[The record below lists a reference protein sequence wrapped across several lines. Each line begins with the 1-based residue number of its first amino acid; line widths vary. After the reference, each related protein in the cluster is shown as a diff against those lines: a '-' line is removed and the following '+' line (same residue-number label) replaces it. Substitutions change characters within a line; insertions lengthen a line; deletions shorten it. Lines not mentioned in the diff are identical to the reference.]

1 MPSTAAI
8 GPVGVFWMVA
18 ACVALPISGASAA
31 EVHQFNFAA
40 VGQSYSAAIFASDPL
55 VGRRVVSTTIVLNL
69 SVNPGS
75 NAADFATDILLPI
88 DTDAPAGSA
97 VGYSGT
103 DLTWSGSGTFAYTET
118 TTRYNGVIVAA
129 RFGAETFGVQGQLLD
144 GSGIFVT
151 LEAACVADVDDGSG
165 TGTTDG
171 AVTVDDLLYFL
182 TAFESG
188 GPAADVDDGSGTGTH
203 DSAVTIDDLLYFL
216 VRFEA
221 GC

>member
-1 MPSTAAI
+1 MPGNAAI
-8 GPVGVFWMVA
+8 GRLGILSTAA
-18 ACVALPISGASAA
+18 ACVALSTSPASA
-31 EVHQFNFAA
+31 EEIHQFNFAA

-55 VGRRVVSTTIVLNL
+55 VGRRVVGTTIVLNL
-69 SVNPGS
+69 SVNAGS

-88 DTDAPAGSA
+88 ATDAPTGSA
-97 VGYSGT
+97 VAYSGAG
-103 DLTWSGSGTFAYTET
+103 LGWSGSGSFAFTET

-151 LEAACVADVDDGSG
+151 LEPACVADIDDGSG
-165 TGTTDG
+165 TGATDG
-171 AVTVDDLLYFL
+171 AVTIDDLLYFL
-182 TAFESG
+182 AAFESG
-188 GPAADVDDGSGTGTH
+188 SPAADVDDGTGSGTQ

>member
-1 MPSTAAI
+1 MPGTAAI
-8 GPVGVFWMVA
+8 GRVRNLSVVAVFA
-18 ACVALPISGASAA
+18 ALPMSLACAG

-75 NAADFATDILLPI
+75 NAADFSTDILLPI
-88 DTDAPAGSA
+88 DTDAPTGSA
-97 VGYSGT
+97 VAYSGT
-103 DLTWSGSGTFAYTET
+103 DLAWSGSGPFAFTET

-129 RFGAETFGVQGQLLD
+129 RFGAETFGVQGQLLE

-151 LEAACVADVDDGSG
+151 LEAACVADIDDGSG
-165 TGTTDG
+165 TGTPDG

-188 GPAADVDDGSGTGTH
+188 STAADVDDGSGTGTH
-203 DSAVTIDDLLYFL
+203 DSAVTIEDLLYFL